1 MDRQLAL
8 GNSKIVFRPTLKLQ
22 IYRLSIFFF
31 SVENTAKMSS
41 PVIPI
46 PAKMV
51 EVAVSTAPA
60 QLISAPS
67 QPPET
72 GAAVYTYGLV
82 SFCNHLNLHL
92 FWNKCALI

>member
-51 EVAVSTAPA
+51 KVAVSFH
-60 QLISAPS
+60 ISTNVNVLPD
-67 QPPET
+67 
-72 GAAVYTYGLV
+72 LR
-82 SFCNHLNLHL
+82 
-92 FWNKCALI
+92 K